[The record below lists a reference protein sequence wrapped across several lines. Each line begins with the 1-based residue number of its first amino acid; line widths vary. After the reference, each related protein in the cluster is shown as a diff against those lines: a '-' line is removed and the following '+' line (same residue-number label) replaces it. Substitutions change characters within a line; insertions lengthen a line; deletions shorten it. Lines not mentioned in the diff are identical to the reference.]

1 MKFMDRIRANAKIIL
16 WIIVGAF
23 IGGVFLWNIT
33 GPVTDAIAKV
43 NGIKIPI
50 RWYEQNLYLRLRQ
63 ARDNDEE
70 TPTGPELK
78 RIKQQVVQQLIQDE
92 LLYQK
97 AKKLGIQVT
106 DEEVANTIRSLPQF
120 QRDGT
125 FYKQLYVQA
134 LNYYYHSTPKDF
146 EETIRRMLAAQRV
159 RNLIL
164 SITTVTDEEMKMQY
178 AARHDGETKGLK
190 DEEESKNFRLQ
201 LLQEKRIT
209 MFNRWVEVAFQD
221 SRVEGY
227 LDRLERQGG

>member
-23 IGGVFLWNIT
+23 IGGIFLWNVT

-43 NGIKIPI
+43 NGTKIPI

-70 TPTGPELK
+70 TPIGPELK
-78 RIKQQVVQQLIQDE
+78 RLKQQVVQQLIQDE

-97 AKKLGIQVT
+97 AKKLGIQIT

-125 FYKQLYVQA
+125 FYKQLYTQA
-134 LNYYYHSTPKDF
+134 LSYYYHSTPKDF

-178 AARHDGETKGLK
+178 AARHDGDTAGLK

-201 LLQEKRIT
+201 LLQEKRIA
-209 MFNRWVEVAFQD
+209 MFNRWVEVAFQG

>member
-1 MKFMDRIRANAKIIL
+1 MDRIRANAKIIL
-16 WIIVGAF
+16 WVIVGAF

-43 NGIKIPI
+43 NGTKIPI

-70 TPTGPELK
+70 TPTGQKLK
-78 RIKQQVVQQLIQDE
+78 RLKQQVVQQLIQDE

-97 AKKLGIQVT
+97 AKKLGIQIT

-125 FYKQLYVQA
+125 FYKQLYIQA

-164 SITTVTDEEMKMQY
+164 SIITVTDEEMKMQY
-178 AARHDGETKGLK
+178 AARHNGDTKGLK
-190 DEEESKNFRLQ
+190 DEKERKKFRLQ
-201 LLQEKRIT
+201 LLQEKRIA
-209 MFNRWVEVAFQD
+209 MFNRWVEVAFQG
-221 SRVEGY
+221 SRVESY
-227 LDRLERQGG
+227 LERLERQGG